1 MSRCPVPP
9 PAAPG
14 APARPAGLALNPARV
29 AALEVV
35 R

>member
-1 MSRCPVPP
+1 MSRIPVPP

-14 APARPAGLALNPARV
+14 APARQAGLALNPARV
-29 AALEVV
+29 ATQEVA